1 MPITFKSKHSPDILM
16 LETVALELIKLM
28 GHSGTVPGALATQ
41 DIPEALAHLKRA
53 VASAPDRALEADRDD
68 GKEGEEREP
77 PVSVAQRATPLIETL
92 EAAIINDDYVIWD
105 R

>member
-1 MPITFKSKHSPDILM
+1 MPITFKSKHSPNILM
-16 LETVALELIKLM
+16 LETVALELIKMM

-41 DIPEALAHLKRA
+41 DIPAALAHLKRA

-68 GKEGEEREP
+68 AQESEEREP
-77 PVSVAQRATPLIETL
+77 SVSMAQRAMPLREML
-92 EAAIINDDYVIWD
+92 EAAIKNDDYVIWD